1 MGDFLKFFDTVIGR
15 EPMHLRIS
23 YSKITDYTVQIW
35 KKGCAENGGDIVICD
50 VQDCDLSYCL
60 AKAEV
65 LLKEWLIR
73 ARGGY

>member
-15 EPMHLRIS
+15 EPMHLNIS

-35 KKGCAENGGDIVICD
+35 KKECAENGGDIVICD
-50 VQDCDLSYCL
+50 VQHCDLSYCL

-65 LLKEWLIR
+65 MLKDWLTDE
-73 ARGGY
+73 RGGY